1 MSFGPAGPF
10 AFAAAPAVM
19 AGGPAPAMYAPVKN
33 EKDNPPCNTL
43 FIGNLSDNVDED
55 EIRAVFGYVFLHYY
69 WQVNGV
75 YTCSCNQHLSGPHN
89 ELLFCFEC
97 RSQQGFQ
104 QLKVVR
110 SPKGVS
116 AFIEFSDTEAAAACH
131 KSQQG
136 LLLST
141 SDRGPIRVQFSKN
154 PFGRKRDAY
163 QSNGPITMAV
173 HPAAVPPYGA
183 YAVQVPPGA
192 AVVPT
197 AGFPRPQTAVYGA
210 GTMFGQ

>member
-1 MSFGPAGPF
+1 MDLVVVPTIMSCLEF
-10 AFAAAPAVM
+10 
-19 AGGPAPAMYAPVKN
+19 
-33 EKDNPPCNTL
+33 
-43 FIGNLSDNVDED
+43 
-55 EIRAVFGYVFLHYY
+55 R
-69 WQVNGV
+69 
-75 YTCSCNQHLSGPHN
+75 NQH
-89 ELLFCFEC
+89 
-97 RSQQGFQ
+97 GFQ
-104 QLKVVR
+104 QLKVVK

-163 QSNGPITMAV
+163 KSNGSIAMAV
-173 HPAAVPPYGA
+173 HPGAVPAYGA
-183 YAVQVPPGA
+183 YAVQVPPGTT
-192 AVVPT
+192 VVPS

-210 GTMFGQ
+210 GAMFGQ